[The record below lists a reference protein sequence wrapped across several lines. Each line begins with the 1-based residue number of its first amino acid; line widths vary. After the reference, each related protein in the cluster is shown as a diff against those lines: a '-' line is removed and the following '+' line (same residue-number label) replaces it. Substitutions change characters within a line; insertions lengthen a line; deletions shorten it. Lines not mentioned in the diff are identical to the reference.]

1 MIELICEGHE
11 AAYELTNV
19 MNLFLPYF
27 TKEAILVTQF
37 NGSLAQAT
45 LKDKET
51 LKILSEKDY
60 LVEQIQDEIKDKKAI
75 KEALKKAVYDVL
87 SHFTGKEMPW
97 GILTGIRP
105 TKLVHEALRQGWD
118 DQKIDR
124 YLEENYKVSPN
135 KRILMRE
142 VAKKEIAVLEKNQ
155 PHEAL
160 RQGWDDQKIDR
171 YLEENY
177 KVSPNKR
184 ILMREVAKKE
194 IAVLEKNQP
203 EEVSVY
209 IGIPFCP
216 TRCVY
221 CSFTAYSLEQK
232 QKEVEPYLEALF
244 KEISFVA
251 EAKAKVSIRSLYI
264 GGGTPTSLNE
274 EQLDRLLTHVEKS
287 FDLSKVEEYTIEA
300 GRPDTIT
307 AEKLR
312 IMKAHGVGRISINP
326 QSMKQKTLDIIS
338 RGHSVEEIKEVFKIA
353 RAMGHNQINMD
364 MILGLPGETVE
375 DVAYTLS
382 ELKKLDPENITVH
395 TMAIKRASK
404 LKEALSSGEE
414 TIHLTEGEKIQ
425 EMLNLCEKEMAN
437 MGLHPY
443 YMYRQKN
450 MLGNFE
456 NVGYAKPGTE
466 GIYNI
471 EIMEE
476 AQSIIALGAGAIT
489 KIVYQNGACI
499 DRIPNVKSLKDY
511 IERIDEMIER
521 KREGFI
527 KYQ

>member
-60 LVEQIQDEIKDKKAI
+60 LVEQIQDEIKDRKAI

-105 TKLVHEALRQGWD
+105 TKLV
-118 DQKIDR
+118 
-124 YLEENYKVSPN
+124 
-135 KRILMRE
+135 
-142 VAKKEIAVLEKNQ
+142 
-155 PHEAL
+155 HEAL